1 MQKIIIEK
9 PGHYDVLKLIEF
21 QTLPLQSN
29 EVLIKVHSAGL
40 NYADGIIRMGLYESA
55 KRLHGYP
62 ITPGFEIAGEVIE
75 VQADVSDYKMGDK
88 VIGVTLFGGYASH
101 IVLDTKRLFR
111 LPENLSF
118 EQAAALPTVFL
129 TAWFMVHLQVNPRV
143 GDTWLVHSSAGGV
156 GSALVQL
163 GKLAGVRVIGVVGS
177 AHKRDAC
184 LTMGADAVI
193 VKNEQDLWKEAER
206 LAPNGFD
213 AVFDANGVSTL
224 GESYKHLAPMGKLC
238 VYGFA
243 SMLPNNGRLNW
254 FKLAWHWLRTPRFN
268 PLKMTQ
274 ENRSVLA
281 ANLSFLTEHATMLRE
296 GLFWLLERFADGR
309 LKPLPVEIF
318 DLADAG
324 IAQARIESG
333 KTVGKIV
340 LVPKHL

>member
-75 VQADVSDYKMGDK
+75 VHADVSDYKMGDK

-193 VKNEQDLWKEAER
+193 VKKEEDLWKEAER

-296 GLFWLLERFADGR
+296 GLLWLLERFADGR

>member
-193 VKNEQDLWKEAER
+193 VKKEEDLWKEAER

>member
-9 PGHYDVLKLIEF
+9 PGHYDVLKLVEF
-21 QTLPLQSN
+21 EKPELKSGQA
-29 EVLIKVHSAGL
+29 LIKVHAAGL

-75 VQADVSDYKMGDK
+75 VHPDVTDHKFGDK
-88 VIGVTLFGGYASH
+88 VVGVTLFGGYASH
-101 IVLDTKRLFR
+101 IVLDTTRLFR
-111 LPENLSF
+111 LPQNLSF

-129 TAWFMVHLQVNPRV
+129 TAWFMVHRQVNPVV
-143 GDTWLVHSSAGGV
+143 GDSWLVHSAAGGV

-163 GKLAGVRVIGVVGS
+163 GKLAGVRVIGVIGS

-184 LTMGADAVI
+184 LAMGADAVI
-193 VKNEQDLWKEAER
+193 VKSDQDLWKEADR
-206 LAPNGFD
+206 LAPKGFD
-213 AVFDANGVSTL
+213 AIFDANGISTL
-224 GESYKHLAPMGKLC
+224 AGSYKHLAPMGKLC

-243 SMLPNNGRLNW
+243 SMLPTNGRLNW
-254 FKLAWHWLRTPRFN
+254 LKLAWDWLLTPRFN

-281 ANLSFLTEHATMLRE
+281 ANLSFLSEHATMLRE
-296 GLFWLLERFADGR
+296 GMLWCLERFADGR
-309 LKPLPVEIF
+309 LKPLPVETF

-324 IAQARIESG
+324 KAQARIESG

-340 LVPKHL
+340 LVPKHS

>member
-29 EVLIKVHSAGL
+29 EVLIKVHAAGL

-296 GLFWLLERFADGR
+296 GLLWLLERFADGR